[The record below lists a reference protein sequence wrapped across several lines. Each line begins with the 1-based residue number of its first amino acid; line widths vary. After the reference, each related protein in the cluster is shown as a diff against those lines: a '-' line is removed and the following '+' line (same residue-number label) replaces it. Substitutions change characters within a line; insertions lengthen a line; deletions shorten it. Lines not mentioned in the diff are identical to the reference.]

1 MACNINTWYTHS
13 RWPDVPSPCGVLGAT
28 CCHEAHRL
36 SAGARPNAPQQPQSY
51 RPVQAKCRTSHTARR
66 LASYNCNA
74 HPATA
79 PPPLLLPATAPP
91 APHYTIRECH
101 DVTAGM
107 CERSEPQGSAAKDS
121 YPQKPIFYL
130 ARSERAAGSGPG
142 ESYPQKQRFCLAR
155 QEGALRP

>member
-1 MACNINTWYTHS
+1 MAIRPICYTHNGNMLR
-13 RWPDVPSPCGVLGAT
+13 RWSDFPSPCGVLGAT

-36 SAGARPNAPQQPQSY
+36 SAGARPNAPQQPQIGCT
-51 RPVQAKCRTSHTARR
+51 RAGKCRTSHTESR
-66 LASYNCNA
+66 LACYGCNGV
-74 HPATA
+74 
-79 PPPLLLPATAPP
+79 LLPATAPP

-121 YPQKPIFYL
+121 YPQKQIFYL
-130 ARSERAAGSGPG
+130 SRPERAAESGPG